1 MLSGLFSLKNL
12 FIIMLILVSAN
23 MVSNNLFKNRNNKPK
38 VGNGEGTE
46 EETEKFELLNKNIIE
61 KFDKYL
67 ERIDK
72 TVVSLEA
79 VEKALTNKV
88 HSKSDNSDDTTK
100 KQVDMPRNSNENV
113 PNNKNIVTSEGPNEV
128 NTENIS
134 EGSGTE
140 NFSNYTMGHSS
151 SYGGDYLLLNE

>member
-88 HSKSDNSDDTTK
+88 HNKSDISDDTTK
-100 KQVDMPRNSNENV
+100 KEVDMPRNSNEDV

-128 NTENIS
+128 NNENIS
-134 EGSGTE
+134 EGSDTE

-151 SYGGDYLLLNE
+151 SYGGDYLLLN

>member
-1 MLSGLFSLKNL
+1 MLSELFSLKNL

-23 MVSNNLFKNRNNKPK
+23 MVSNNLFKNRNNNTPK
-38 VGNGEGTE
+38 VGNGEGTRE
-46 EETEKFELLNKNIIE
+46 GTEKFELLNKNIIE

-72 TVVSLEA
+72 SVVSLEA
-79 VEKALTNKV
+79 IEKALSDKV
-88 HSKSDNSDDTTK
+88 HNDSDDTTEK
-100 KQVDMPRNSNENV
+100 EVDMPRNSNDDV
-113 PNNKNIVTSEGPNEV
+113 SNNKNYVKALSEG
-128 NTENIS
+128 IS
-134 EGSGTE
+134 EGTNTE